1 MPLRAVTAHAISY
14 VSGEEEMEGFVASPS
29 LAEGESRPGILL
41 IHDWTGLQEDARE
54 RAIQIAEEL
63 GYVCFAADVYG
74 KGVRPSNP
82 QECGVQAGLY
92 RKDRS
97 LFRQRLKDALEQ
109 LKEIPGCHPNQ
120 LAAIGYCFGGTGVL
134 ELARSGAD
142 LRGVVSF
149 HGGLDSP
156 TPEDGAHIRSKVLV
170 LHGAEDPFVSQEN
183 LQAFVQEMRQ
193 WQVDWQMIQYGGA
206 VHSFTKKEAGENA
219 ASGSAYHPQAD
230 RRSWAHMKAF
240 FKEIFL
246 HAEGGWSSL
255 FDERSLTGWV
265 QKNGTATYRVEDRCI
280 VGKTSDGSPNSFLC
294 SSRDYQDF
302 ELVYEVQVDEALN
315 SGVQI
320 RSRSLP
326 AFNHGRVHGPQ
337 VEIASNGNAGWIYGE
352 ALGTGW
358 LTEDREDET
367 ARGAFRNGAWNH
379 FRILAQGNRIQTWV
393 NDIPVADYQGDAESF
408 KEGFIGLQVHGIAR
422 DQGPYE
428 VRWRNLYLRA
438 LK

>member
-1 MPLRAVTAHAISY
+1 
-14 VSGEEEMEGFVASPS
+14 MEGFVASPS
-29 LAEGESRPGILL
+29 LAEGEFRPGILL

-109 LKEIPGCHPNQ
+109 LKKIPGCHPNQ

-156 TPEDGAHIRSKVLV
+156 TPEDGTHIRSKVLV

-240 FKEIFL
+240 FKEIFP
-246 HAEGGWSSL
+246 HAEGG
-255 FDERSLTGWV
+255 
-265 QKNGTATYRVEDRCI
+265 
-280 VGKTSDGSPNSFLC
+280 
-294 SSRDYQDF
+294 
-302 ELVYEVQVDEALN
+302 
-315 SGVQI
+315 
-320 RSRSLP
+320 
-326 AFNHGRVHGPQ
+326 
-337 VEIASNGNAGWIYGE
+337 
-352 ALGTGW
+352 
-358 LTEDREDET
+358 
-367 ARGAFRNGAWNH
+367 
-379 FRILAQGNRIQTWV
+379 
-393 NDIPVADYQGDAESF
+393 
-408 KEGFIGLQVHGIAR
+408 
-422 DQGPYE
+422 
-428 VRWRNLYLRA
+428 
-438 LK
+438 